1 MFLVHFVTRY
11 VDLFSDFLL
20 QFSGKN
26 LYRHKY
32 EERFWIFVAQSFMK
46 EVYEGFFQ
54 SRLWWTQKD
63 EWNTCKVK
71 IQTLIEKSKT
81 DYYEGFFF
89 DSLNTPLRRSW
100 LWSAKRRRSSSGT

>member
-32 EERFWIFVAQSFMK
+32 EERF
-46 EVYEGFFQ
+46 
-54 SRLWWTQKD
+54 
-63 EWNTCKVK
+63 
-71 IQTLIEKSKT
+71 
-81 DYYEGFFF
+81 
-89 DSLNTPLRRSW
+89 
-100 LWSAKRRRSSSGT
+100 